1 VRASCWWWPAETHS
15 VSMRR
20 ILKKALKWVG
30 VALAALLVVVVVLLG
45 WFAWNRTSSV
55 HRARAAMEAPA
66 DTLRADG
73 LAFRDL
79 NRNGSLDPYEDRRL
93 PTGVRVEDLLE
104 RMTLEEK
111 AGQLFQT
118 FLTPGKGG
126 EIAGALAPMNILPVE
141 VALFEKRMRF
151 FNLFQTGGAEET
163 ARWTNAVQR
172 LAERTRLGIPVTFST
187 DPRHGAVAP
196 RVVASFSMP
205 EFSPWPDP
213 LGLAALGDSALVEE
227 FGRIAAREYR
237 AVGFHMALHPMADLA
252 TEPRWA
258 RISGTFGEDA
268 ALAARL
274 TAAYVRGF
282 QGESLGSGSVAT
294 VTKHFPGGGPQADG
308 WDPHFRDGKDQVYP
322 GDNFDYHLIPFR
334 AAIDAGTALIMPYY
348 GVPVGQTSEEV
359 GFAFNREILSDLLR
373 DSLGYD
379 GIVLSDWTL
388 LTPPKV
394 LGVRLERFMPFAGVK
409 DYGVE
414 HLTPTERARKAL
426 EAGVDQFGGEASPEY
441 VVRLV
446 REGAV
451 PESRLDA
458 SVRRL
463 LTLKFELGLFDDPYV
478 DVERVSERVGTPE
491 ARRLGEAAQRRS
503 QVLLTNRAVGGEP
516 ALPLTRGARLYV
528 RGLDSALAARYGTLV
543 ATPDEADVAI
553 LDLESAF
560 EPGGGKLAPFHE
572 GRLYYTD
579 EELAPVLDV
588 ARRVP
593 TVVTLYLDRPLVIP
607 EIAGAAAAVV
617 GHFGATDAAILDVLF
632 GVASPEGSLPFE
644 MPASWEAVLQ
654 QKEDVPFDSGDPL
667 FPCGHG
673 LRYRRPTA
681 EASGALQ

>member
-1 VRASCWWWPAETHS
+1 MSSA
-15 VSMRR
+15 
-20 ILKKALKWVG
+20 LKKALKWVSI
-30 VALAALLVVVVVLLG
+30 ALAGLLVVVLVLLG
-45 WFAWNRTSSV
+45 WFAWSRTSSI
-55 HRARAAMEAPA
+55 RGARAAMEAPA
-66 DTLRADG
+66 DTLWVDG

-79 NRNGSLDPYEDRRL
+79 NRNASLDPYEDRRL
-93 PTGVRVEDLLE
+93 PTAARVEDLLG
-104 RMTLEEK
+104 RMTLEDK
-111 AGQLFQT
+111 AGLLFQT
-118 FLTPGKGG
+118 FLTPGEGG
-126 EIAGALAPMNILPVE
+126 DIAGALQPMNILPVE
-141 VALFEKRMRF
+141 VALFERRMRF

-187 DPRHGAVAP
+187 DPRHGAVP
-196 RVVASFSMP
+196 PQVVAAFYMP
-205 EFSPWPDP
+205 DFSPWPDP

-282 QGESLGSGSVAT
+282 QGDPLGAASVAT

-308 WDPHFRDGKDQVYP
+308 WDPHFRYGQDQVYP

-334 AAIDAGTALIMPYY
+334 AAIAAGTALIMPYY
-348 GVPVGQTSEEV
+348 GVAVGQTSEAV
-359 GFAFNREILSDLLR
+359 GFGFSREILTDLLR

-394 LGVRLERFMPFAGVK
+394 LGVALERVLPFAGVK

-414 HLTPTERARKAL
+414 RLTPMERARKAL
-426 EAGVDQFGGEASPEY
+426 EAGIDQFGGEASPEY

-463 LTLKFELGLFDDPYV
+463 LSLKFELGLFDDPYV
-478 DVERVSERVGTPE
+478 EVEQVGERVGTPQ
-491 ARRLGEAAQRRS
+491 AVRLGEAAQRRS
-503 QVLLTNRAVGGEP
+503 QVLLTNRTVGGEP
-516 ALPLTRGARLYV
+516 VLPLRRGARIYV
-528 RGLDSALAARYGTLV
+528 QGLDTALVAAYGTLV
-543 ATPDEADVAI
+543 ATLDEADVAI
-553 LDLESAF
+553 LHLEPAF
-560 EPGGGKLAPFHE
+560 EPGGSRLAPFHE
-572 GRLYYTD
+572 GRLYYTE
-579 EELAPVLDV
+579 EELAPVLDL

-593 TVVTLYLDRPLVIP
+593 TVVTVYLDRPLVIP

-617 GHFGATDAAILDVLF
+617 AHFGATDAAILDVLF
-632 GVASPEGSLPFE
+632 GVVSPEGRLPFE
-644 MPASWEAVLQ
+644 MPASWESVLQ
-654 QKEDVPFDSGDPL
+654 QKEDLPFDSGDPL
-667 FPCGHG
+667 FPFGHG
-673 LRYRRPTA
+673 LRYR
-681 EASGALQ
+681 